1 MVVLTIPALEAK
13 EGGLQI
19 QAQVGQF
26 RDIAALSRKE
36 KKKKKGWKA
45 AYQCTIPPPLPL
57 NR

>member
-36 KKKKKGWKA
+36 KKKKKAGKQLISA
-45 AYQCTIPPPLPL
+45 LSHHHYH
-57 NR
+57 